1 MVSDVVETTDN
12 VMNMLNT
19 GAVVLLAALFIVSVL
34 VVGRSWLKS
43 QSKREEHDLARDKEM
58 ATMNKTLAT
67 VVERNNVVLESNTR
81 VIEGNQRVVEQV
93 LQSNARM
100 CKVQEDLMEE
110 MEKVQNLNQK
120 IYTEIRVVHAGKKD
134 G

>member
-1 MVSDVVETTDN
+1 M
-12 VMNMLNT
+12 
-19 GAVVLLAALFIVSVL
+19 
-34 VVGRSWLKS
+34 
-43 QSKREEHDLARDKEM
+43 
-58 ATMNKTLAT
+58 
-67 VVERNNVVLESNTR
+67 VERNNVALESNTR

-110 MEKVQNLNQK
+110 MEKIQALNHK